1 MPWDWNEKMKILAR
15 VLLMLALASTIGC
28 AQKDWIDRTLVT
40 ENVSGSW
47 YGTMVGPTAGGREDI
62 RLTLKQEGGKVTG
75 EFRTSGRLASWIT
88 TEGALEGT
96 VSGDV
101 FKFVDARRTLTG
113 ELTVSGDEMHGVIG
127 RYRAD
132 VRRVE
137 SSSATPSAPR

>member
-1 MPWDWNEKMKILAR
+1 MAR
-15 VLLMLALASTIGC
+15 MLLGMISVVLLMGC
-28 AQKDWIDRTLVT
+28 AQRDWIDRTLVT

-47 YGTMVGPTAGGREDI
+47 YGAMVGLTAGGREDI

-88 TEGALEGT
+88 SEGALEGT

-113 ELTVSGDEMHGVIG
+113 ELTISGDEMHGVIG

>member
-1 MPWDWNEKMKILAR
+1 MRILAR
-15 VLLMLALASTIGC
+15 GLLVLAIASTIGC

-47 YGTMVGPTAGGREDI
+47 YGTMVGPTAGSREDI
-62 RLTLKQEGGKVTG
+62 WLTLKQEGGKVTG

-88 TEGALEGT
+88 SEGALEGT

-101 FKFVDARRTLTG
+101 FKFVDTRRTLTG

-127 RYRAD
+127 RYRGE
-132 VRRVE
+132 VRRIE

>member
-1 MPWDWNEKMKILAR
+1 MRTLAR
-15 VLLMLALASTIGC
+15 VPLGLTIASTIGC
-28 AQKDWIDRTLVT
+28 AQNDWIDRTLVT

-47 YGTMVGPTAGGREDI
+47 YGTMVGPAAGGSREDI
-62 RLTLKQEGGKVTG
+62 RLTLKQAGGKVTG

-96 VSGDV
+96 ISVDV

-113 ELTVSGDEMHGVIG
+113 ELTISGDEMHGVIG

-137 SSSATPSAPR
+137 SSSTTPSPPR

>member
-1 MPWDWNEKMKILAR
+1 MRSNRSAKVRTFTRALLVLAI
-15 VLLMLALASTIGC
+15 ASTIAC
-28 AQKDWIDRTLVT
+28 ARKDWIDRTLVT

-47 YGTMVGPTAGGREDI
+47 YGAMVGLTAGGREDI

-88 TEGALEGT
+88 SEGALEGT

-113 ELTVSGDEMHGVIG
+113 ELTISGDEMHGVIG